1 MDRTLKR
8 VIQESVPG
16 KQVTLA
22 HVIANP
28 EKDILTSIGVNK
40 TNVSLGIMTITPPE
54 ATAIVSDIASK
65 AGLVDIEF
73 IDRFSGSLVFSGN
86 ISGVESSLEAGKNFL
101 HDSLG
106 FKVPEITKS

>member
-1 MDRTLKR
+1 MDRPLKR

-22 HVIANP
+22 HIIANP
-28 EKDILTSIGVNK
+28 EEEILKNIGVNK
-40 TNVSLGIMTITPPE
+40 TNIALGIMTITPPE

-73 IDRFSGSLVFSGN
+73 IDRFSGSLVLSGDV
-86 ISGVESSLEAGKNFL
+86 SGVESSIAAGKNFL

-106 FKVPEITKS
+106 FKVPETTKS